1 MSSENSGSGRPLR
14 PDEVVEIKSA
24 AEILAT
30 LDSDASLDAMPFMPE
45 MLQYAGKRVT
55 VSRRVEKICDTVS
68 GGPPNSRRMHD
79 TVLLEDL
86 RCDGSS
92 HGGCQAGCRLYWKE
106 SWLRRVEP
114 GSEPDR
120 RNGDAPASLARDDA
134 RAELEELARG
144 STRTVRDLDGAPA
157 EAYRCQATEALRATE
172 PLSSYDLRQYVR
184 EFRSGNVGLPHLL
197 RVGVRAVSSLVRRRL
212 RLLSHQPL
220 RQSGVA
226 ALIRHPLRFLRHQP
240 LRGKVV
246 ATPAQ
251 EKLNLRPGETVEVRS
266 PKEIAPTVDDSG
278 KTRGLAF
285 DWEMLPFCGGQ
296 YRVQDRVERIIDEQT
311 GQMIEIPS
319 DCLILDGVVCSGE
332 HSNGRWFCPREIYPY
347 WREAW
352 LRRAEDAEPA
362 PPSGSQGEEAD
373 LQHAARG
380 RPRCRVAPLRT
391 K

>member
-1 MSSENSGSGRPLR
+1 MSSEKSGSGGPLR

-24 AEILAT
+24 AEILST
-30 LDSDASLDAMPFMPE
+30 LDSEASLDAMPFMPE
-45 MLQYAGKRVT
+45 MLQFAGKRVT

-68 GGPPNSRRMHD
+68 GGPPNSRRMAD

-120 RNGDAPASLARDDA
+120 RNGAGPAPLAHDDSRTELEKLARDN
-134 RAELEELARG
+134 
-144 STRTVRDLDGAPA
+144 TRTVRDLDGAPV

-172 PLSSYDLRQYVR
+172 PLRSFDLRQYVR
-184 EFRSGNVGLPHLL
+184 ELTSGNVGLPRFL
-197 RVGVRAVSSLVRRRL
+197 RVGVRAVSSMVRRRL
-212 RLLSHQPL
+212 RLLSYRPL

-226 ALIRHPLRFLRHQP
+226 ALVRHPLRFFRHEPVRQE
-240 LRGKVV
+240 VV
-246 ATPAQ
+246 AAPTR
-251 EKLNLRPGETVEVRS
+251 EKLNLRPGDTVEVRS
-266 PKEIAPTVDDSG
+266 AKEIAPTVDDSG
-278 KTRGLAF
+278 RTRGLSF
-285 DWEMLPFCGGQ
+285 DWEMMPFCGGR

-332 HSNGRWFCPREIYPY
+332 HSRGRWFCPREIYPY
-347 WREAW
+347 WREDW
-352 LRRAEDAEPA
+352 LRRVEDAEPA
-362 PPSGSQGEEAD
+362 PTGGSQDKAAD
-373 LQHAARG
+373 PQPAA
-380 RPRCRVAPLRT
+380 
-391 K
+391 